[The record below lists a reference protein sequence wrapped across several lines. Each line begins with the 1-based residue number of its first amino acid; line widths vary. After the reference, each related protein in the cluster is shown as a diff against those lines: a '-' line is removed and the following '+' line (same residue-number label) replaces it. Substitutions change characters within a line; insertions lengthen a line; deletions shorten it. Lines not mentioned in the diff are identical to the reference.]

1 MLFVIQDLCEYRQ
14 KTSAPAGTG
23 ALRLSPVLMG
33 ELALRRRL
41 KVPDWLCPAVMAP
54 AVTATL
60 VTQLGWQTHR
70 VRRDPVLF

>member
-1 MLFVIQDLCEYRQ
+1 
-14 KTSAPAGTG
+14 
-23 ALRLSPVLMG
+23 MG

-41 KVPDWLCPAVMAP
+41 KVPDWLSPAVMAP

-60 VTQLGWQTHR
+60 VTRLDWQTHR